1 MTPDPIRNLLGG
13 YATGNLTPEQQRALA
28 EAALQ
33 DQELFEALAREQP
46 LRDLLDDPTARACL
60 LAALDTPDRGWF
72 GVRRRR
78 LIPALVGLM
87 AACAILAGVFV
98 TRRAPRPVEIARVEP
113 PKVAE
118 APAIPQQ
125 PAAPPA
131 EARQQEKRR
140 AVAPAEA
147 AASNLKAGAPA
158 VPAPVQPA
166 PRADAVGIAAGANQA
181 AASTAGA
188 VSGRVAEPML
198 ARAPALAKSAAA
210 PDLRYTVLRQGA
222 DGTFSEG
229 DAGTPLPAGEAVRL
243 RFVSASGGEL
253 RVWEKRPGNILHLI
267 ASTRL
272 QPGTPFEAPLPP
284 PAEPGTVELIAT
296 LAPDA
301 AAAAPPAATVSI
313 TLVYR

>member
-1 MTPDPIRNLLGG
+1 MTPDPIRDLLGG
-13 YATGNLTPEQQRALA
+13 YATGNLTPEQRRALA
-28 EAALQ
+28 EAALH
-33 DQELFEALAREQP
+33 DQELFEALALEQP
-46 LRDLLDDPTARACL
+46 LRDLLDDPAARAHL
-60 LAALDTPDRGWF
+60 LAALDTPERGWF
-72 GVRRRR
+72 GVRRWR
-78 LIPALVGLM
+78 LIPALVGL

-125 PAAPPA
+125 PAAPPV
-131 EARQQEKRR
+131 EARQQAKRR
-140 AVAPAEA
+140 AEVPAEA
-147 AASNLKAGAPA
+147 AASDLKAGAPA
-158 VPAPVQPA
+158 GPVPARPV
-166 PRADAVGIAAGANQA
+166 PRADAVGVAAGANQ

-188 VSGRVAEPML
+188 VSGAIAEPML

-222 DGTFSEG
+222 DGAFTEA
-229 DAGTPLPAGEAVRL
+229 DAGVTLPAGEAVRL

-253 RVWEKRPGNILHLI
+253 RVLEKRPGNILRAV

-272 QPGTPFEAPLPP
+272 QPGTPFDAPVPP
-284 PAEPGTVELIAT
+284 PAEAGIVELTAT

-301 AAAAPPAATVSI
+301 AGAAPPAATVSI